1 MTGAKV
7 FTAATELLQIA
18 LIAFCLV
25 QSFRYARRQKD
36 NLYLI
41 FYALAMAAFLCS
53 DLYWFAHT
61 ELREGLRVPFAADD
75 IADFGLFLLLGSAL
89 GAATEGRKCPLW
101 VTAAAGLFAAA
112 NAALWIGWSGEW
124 LRSVFGGL
132 AYGYFLIAVARA
144 LATTGALCRAEAIAL
159 CFLCALLIAVQGATI
174 LCPAL
179 PRGTLD
185 LIAYVLLYTVL
196 AWFCL
201 RAALSLR
208 KPDTGRA
215 MAFCFAAFCWIT
227 VTMYM
232 ADGVWYTVAANL
244 TDLGLLLLFL
254 AVGKKVRAA

>member
-1 MTGAKV
+1 MTGEKV
-7 FTAATELLQIA
+7 FTVVTELLQIA
-18 LIAFCLV
+18 LILFCLIRG
-25 QSFRYARRQKD
+25 FGYARREKN

-75 IADFGLFLLLGSAL
+75 IADFGLYLLLGSAL
-89 GAATEGRKCPLW
+89 GAAVERRECPAW

-132 AYGYFLIAVARA
+132 AYGYFLIIVART
-144 LATTGALCRAEAIAL
+144 LAATGALSRAERFAL
-159 CFLCALLIAVQGATI
+159 PLLCLLLIAVQGATI

-185 LIAYVLLYTVL
+185 LIAYVLLFAVL
-196 AWFCL
+196 AWLPL

-208 KPDTGRA
+208 KPDADRA
-215 MAFCFAAFCWIT
+215 MALCFAAFCWIT